1 MNDSNDYTSN
11 GVSSAHLNSAHESS
25 SNNNNRPIPTPKI
38 RTESNINQ
46 ELVHIPSDSDIN
58 TIHTANNVH

>member
-38 RTESNINQ
+38 RTESNIN
-46 ELVHIPSDSDIN
+46 
-58 TIHTANNVH
+58 